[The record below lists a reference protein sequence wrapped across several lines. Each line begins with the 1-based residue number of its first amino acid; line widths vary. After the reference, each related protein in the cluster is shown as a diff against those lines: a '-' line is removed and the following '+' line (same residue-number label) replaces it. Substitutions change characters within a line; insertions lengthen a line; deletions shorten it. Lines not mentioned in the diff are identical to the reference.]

1 VNLAGIS
8 VAALA
13 LAVVV
18 GILLRI
24 NVGLL
29 AFALAYA
36 VGVGFGD
43 LRVTE
48 VTAGFPV
55 QLFLVLVAIMLLFG
69 QAQANGTLSK
79 LARHSVRLARG
90 NVGMVPIVFFGLS
103 VAIATVGGGN
113 IASTA
118 LIAPIAMAA
127 AGRMNIS
134 PFLMVIMVGNG
145 CNAGAYSPIAP
156 TGIVATQLMA
166 AAGLGGM
173 EWQTYWNT
181 FLAQSFV
188 AFAGYFLLGGLRLL
202 RRPDR
207 VDVAEQFPPEELT
220 AFTGKQWFTLGV
232 IGGLLAAVIFLR
244 IDLVVGAFSAVAILL
259 LARVA
264 DQDAAIKSMPWS
276 TILLICGVTTLVG
289 VLDKTGGLNVIV
301 DGLVAISTP
310 LTATGVIAFVTGVVS
325 AYSSTSGVV
334 LPAFLPMVPGLSTR
348 LGVDAMDIASS
359 INVGGHLVDV
369 SPLSTI
375 GAICLAAY
383 TGAEAARQKLFNQ
396 ILAWGLAMAVVGAVV
411 CWVFFGLF

>member
-1 VNLAGIS
+1 MNLAWIS
-8 VAALA
+8 LGALTV
-13 LAVVV
+13 AVVV
-18 GILLRI
+18 GIVLRV

-29 AFALAYA
+29 AFALAYI

-43 LRVTE
+43 MRASE

-79 LARHSVRLARG
+79 LARHSVRMARG

-127 AGRMNIS
+127 AGRMGIS

-156 TGIVATQLMA
+156 TGVVASQLMA
-166 AAGLGGM
+166 NAGLAGM
-173 EWQTYWNT
+173 EWRTYWNT
-181 FLAQSFV
+181 FAAQSFV

-202 RRPDR
+202 RRSER
-207 VDVAEQFPPEELT
+207 VDVASQFPPEELT
-220 AFTGKQWFTLGV
+220 AFTGKQWLTLGV
-232 IGGLLAAVIFLR
+232 IGALLAALILLK
-244 IDLVVGAFSAVAILL
+244 IDIVVGAFAAVAVLL

-264 DQDAAIKSMPWS
+264 DQEAAIKTIPWS
-276 TILLICGVTTLVG
+276 TILMVCGVSTLVAI
-289 VLDKTGGLNVIV
+289 LEKTGGVDLIV
-301 DGLVAISTP
+301 DGLVRISTP
-310 LTATGVIAFVTGVVS
+310 LTATGIVAFVTGLVS

-334 LPAFLPMVPGLSTR
+334 LPTFLPTVPGLSER
-348 LGVDAMDIASS
+348 LGVDAMAIASS

-383 TGAEAARQKLFNQ
+383 TGAEDRQKLFNQ

-411 CWVFFGLF
+411 CWVFFGLL